1 MNYSIEFS
9 EIAINDLNDIFEY
22 IAINLQ
28 SPQSAIKILSSIE
41 AAISSLQIMPER
53 YHMYDTKKWKE
64 RNLRVMP
71 VDNYLVFYIPTHK
84 DLKVTIIRI
93 LYSKR
98 NIETIV

>member
-9 EIAINDLNDIFEY
+9 EIATNDLNEIFEY
-22 IAINLQ
+22 IATNLK

-41 AAISSLQIMPER
+41 SAISSLQIMPER
-53 YHMYDTKKWKE
+53 YHVYDTKKWKE

-71 VDNYLVFYIPTHK
+71 VDNYLVFYIPTHNN
-84 DLKVTIIRI
+84 LKVTIIRI

-98 NIETIV
+98 NVKAIV